1 MQRPHS
7 PGYKPIANRRGFAM
21 PVVLFALVILSTM
34 AIVLLDVSEDEGRAS
49 KAVRL
54 SAEAFYAAETGLSA
68 VQSKWYDS
76 TSSFDSLVGA
86 LSTGGTLDLGWDTL
100 PSGSSYHAQVMLVAS
115 DPEPMYLVTVD
126 GKAPGTVSTKTLTL
140 LLTGTSNEL
149 TLGGCCRA
157 AALVRGEVELNDRT
171 FVSGTDQ
178 RPPQWSGN
186 VCDGIPSGNKPG
198 IITDEPGNL
207 RNRDDSFFES
217 SGDTVFGPP
226 YPNQEPAVVIDTTV
240 SDSTFDNYGSAT
252 WQDVKD
258 MHTAVLGNPAD
269 LNKQL
274 KIYYGGDPVPPG
286 NDTDFGPRYHALG
299 DGHGHVSGDAILG
312 SCDTTHPLN
321 YGAPTGPCANH
332 FPVVLVQGEV
342 EFFPDNFYLQGIFI
356 LDSQGAIGSEFELEA
371 AGTMAGIIIG
381 RGCLEIQTGAQFY
394 GAMFVDGDYYNTTL
408 CDGDEPLRTDTD
420 GTRIQYS
427 SCVVQ
432 RALAA
437 SGLGQL
443 SVASAGGMVRKI
455 DTRAL
460 TEPMR

>member
-1 MQRPHS
+1 MD
-7 PGYKPIANRRGFAM
+7 GPIVNRRGFAM
-21 PVVLFALVILSTM
+21 PVVMFSLVILSVI
-34 AIVLLDVSEDEGRAS
+34 AIMLVDTSEDEGRAS
-49 KAVRL
+49 KALRL

-68 VQSKWYDS
+68 VQSEWYDS
-76 TSSFDSLVGA
+76 TSNLDSLAGA
-86 LSTGGTLDLGWDTL
+86 LSTGGALDLGWDTL
-100 PSGSSYHAQVMLVAS
+100 PSGASYHAQVMLVAS

-126 GKAPGTVSTKTLTL
+126 GKAPGTVSTKQLTL
-140 LLTGTSNEL
+140 FLSGVSTEL

-157 AALVRGEVELNDRT
+157 AALVRGQVELNDRT
-171 FVSGTDQ
+171 FVTGTDQ

-186 VCDGIPSGNKPG
+186 VCDGIPAGNKPG
-198 IITDEPGNL
+198 IIADEPGNL

-240 SDSTFDNYGSAT
+240 SDTTFDNYGSAT

-258 MHTAVLGNPAD
+258 MHTATLGDPNNLDHQVVL
-269 LNKQL
+269 
-274 KIYYGGDPVPPG
+274 YYGGDPVSPG
-286 NDTDFGPRYHALG
+286 NNTDFGPRYHSLA
-299 DGHGHVSGDAILG
+299 DGHGHVATDAVLG
-312 SCDTTHPLN
+312 SCDTSHPLN

-342 EFFPDNFYLQGIFI
+342 EFKTAGFYMQGIFI
-356 LDSQGAIGSEFELEA
+356 LDSQGSIGSEFELEA
-371 AGTMAGIIIG
+371 PGTMAGIIIG
-381 RGCLEIQTGAQFY
+381 RGCLEIQYGSQFY
-394 GAMFVDGDYYNTTL
+394 GALFVDGDYYNTSL

-437 SGLGQL
+437 SGLGQQ
-443 SVASAGGMVRKI
+443 SVASGAGKVQKL
-455 DTRAL
+455 DHRAL
-460 TEPMR
+460 AEPLR